1 MRLQRTTCPSL
12 LEIVLLFLK
21 NWKSHIPGNPSN
33 PSRAGCLF
41 GLGLFVWLGLIEG
54 GRELAGNADPSDG
67 QEVKSLRSIIS

>member
-41 GLGLFVWLGLIEG
+41 GLGLFEAFEG
-54 GRELAGNADPSDG
+54 GRELAGNADSSDG